1 MNDQP
6 DDLEA
11 LLHRSFRYA
20 LSLVHNQD
28 LAQDLVQEACVKISR
43 NNGPWHIGYII
54 TTIRHC
60 YIDQY
65 HRGKHI
71 QVESINTRD
80 LVGEEDVPH
89 PLDPELASALQQL
102 RPDERELLYL
112 SAVEEYSANE
122 IAKLTHKPRG
132 TILSILHRTKKKLR
146 QILAK
151 EETGHTDERTA

>member
-1 MNDQP
+1 MRQDQP
-6 DDLEA
+6 EQWAMAHWLHHHNHSS
-11 LLHRSFRYA
+11 LLYRPVSSGKTHS
-20 LSLVHNQD
+20 
-28 LAQDLVQEACVKISR
+28 
-43 NNGPWHIGYII
+43 G
-54 TTIRHC
+54 
-60 YIDQY
+60 
-65 HRGKHI
+65 RG
-71 QVESINTRD
+71 
-80 LVGEEDVPH
+80 EDVPH

>member
-71 QVESINTRD
+71 QVEGKTYLIHLTLNWHQHYNNSGLMNVNCCISRLSKSIPPT
-80 LVGEEDVPH
+80 
-89 PLDPELASALQQL
+89 
-102 RPDERELLYL
+102 
-112 SAVEEYSANE
+112 
-122 IAKLTHKPRG
+122 KLPN
-132 TILSILHRTKKKLR
+132 
-146 QILAK
+146 
-151 EETGHTDERTA
+151 